1 MPPRQTELSDAELEV
16 LKALWDLGPTSV
28 REVMNHL
35 HAQGRE
41 LAYTTVLTFLT
52 RLKAKKYVTSKKSG
66 QAYIYKAKV
75 SREKVTGS
83 RLSSLI
89 EQLFDGA
96 SAPLVLHLVQSNKL
110 SSDELGELRRLLN
123 DLDDRD
129 DQAPGVGEGR

>member
-1 MPPRQTELSDAELEV
+1 MPPRQTDLSDAELEV

-28 REVMNHL
+28 RDVMNHL

-66 QAYIYKAKV
+66 QAYIYKARV
-75 SREKVTGS
+75 SREKVTGT

-110 SSDELGELRRLLN
+110 SPDEIGELRRMLE
-123 DLDDRD
+123 DLDAASSDVEGD
-129 DQAPGVGEGR
+129 D

>member
-1 MPPRQTELSDAELEV
+1 MPPRQTDLSDAELEV

-35 HAQGRE
+35 HTQGRE

-66 QAYIYKAKV
+66 QAFIYKARV
-75 SREKVTGS
+75 TREKVTGT

-110 SSDELGELRRLLN
+110 SPDEIGELRKMLD
-123 DLDDRD
+123 DLDD
-129 DQAPGVGEGR
+129 QSSAAEGGD

>member
-28 REVMNHL
+28 RDVMNHL

-66 QAYIYKAKV
+66 QAFIYRAKV

-110 SSDELGELRRLLN
+110 NTDELGELRRLLN
-123 DLDDRD
+123 DLDDESSKGKGG
-129 DQAPGVGEGR
+129 A

>member
-1 MPPRQTELSDAELEV
+1 MPPRQTDLSDAELEV

-66 QAYIYKAKV
+66 QAYIYKARV
-75 SREKVTGS
+75 TREKVTGS

-110 SSDELGELRRLLN
+110 SPDEIGELRKMLD
-123 DLDDRD
+123 DLDD
-129 DQAPGVGEGR
+129 QSSAAEGGD

>member
-1 MPPRQTELSDAELEV
+1 MPPRQTDLSDAELEV
-16 LKALWDLGPTSV
+16 LKTLWDLGPASV

-35 HAQGRE
+35 HAHGRE

-66 QAYIYKAKV
+66 QAYIYRAKV
-75 SREKVTGS
+75 TRERVTGS

-96 SAPLVLHLVQSNKL
+96 PAPLVLHLVQSNKL
-110 SSDELGELRRLLN
+110 TPDEIAELRRMLD
-123 DLDDRD
+123 DLDD
-129 DQAPGVGEGR
+129 QSSAAEGGD